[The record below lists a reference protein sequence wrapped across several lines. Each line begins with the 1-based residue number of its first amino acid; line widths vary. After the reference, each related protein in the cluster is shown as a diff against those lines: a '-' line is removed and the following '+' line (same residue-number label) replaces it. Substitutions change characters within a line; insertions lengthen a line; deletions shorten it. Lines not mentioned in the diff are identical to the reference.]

1 MGFFVTPTGDIE
13 FPEPPVP
20 AAEIVTGKEGYDH
33 ETLHGCGK
41 ILTNHLGKLV
51 GLAIEL
57 ESLPVYRMKGIGYSH
72 PEWGHGRWKGEL
84 AVGGSSWTIEE
95 CDNME
100 VSNQHIQSVMRA
112 TCGDQQGIGVMEQIH
127 MGPSRKYG
135 FKEFL
140 DPAT

>member
-1 MGFFVTPTGDIE
+1 MEGFTD
-13 FPEPPVP
+13 P
-20 AAEIVTGKEGYDH
+20 AHRHSLDRRARRAQVSLK
-33 ETLHGCGK
+33 
-41 ILTNHLGKLV
+41 HLDGNITE
-51 GLAIEL
+51 IEL
-57 ESLPVYRMKGIGYSH
+57 ESLLVYRMKGIGYTH
-72 PEWGHGRWKGEL
+72 PEWGHGKWKGEL
-84 AVGGSSWTIEE
+84 AVGGSSWTIDE

-127 MGPSRKYG
+127 MGPSAKYG